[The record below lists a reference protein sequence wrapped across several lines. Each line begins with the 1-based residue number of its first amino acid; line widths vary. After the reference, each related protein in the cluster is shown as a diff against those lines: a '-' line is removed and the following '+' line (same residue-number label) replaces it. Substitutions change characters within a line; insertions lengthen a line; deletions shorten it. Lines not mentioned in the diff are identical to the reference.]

1 MTIRRVARADTCEE
15 LLMPKNDLVI
25 PVWLPKDF
33 LEFAQHTLADAF
45 RDARLSQQDVLEPKI
60 TTKRLNE
67 NLTLTL
73 FKITP
78 ETMWQQ
84 VDRRIDEYVPPI
96 LFPFIDTV

>member
-1 MTIRRVARADTCEE
+1 MAGADSLEV

-25 PVWLPKDF
+25 PVWLPKQF

-45 RDARLSQQDVLEPKI
+45 RDAGLSQQDALVPI
-60 TTKRLNE
+60 VTTERLKE

-73 FKITP
+73 FKVTP

-84 VDRRIDEYVPPI
+84 VDRRIDEY
-96 LFPFIDTV
+96 FPRSPYLIDTA

>member
-1 MTIRRVARADTCEE
+1 
-15 LLMPKNDLVI
+15 MPKNDLII

-45 RDARLSQQDVLEPKI
+45 RDARISQQDVLEPKM

-67 NLTLTL
+67 NLTLT
-73 FKITP
+73 FFRITP

-84 VDRRIDEYVPPI
+84 VDRRIDEYVPRS
-96 LFPFIDTV
+96 LYSY